1 MAYLIDSNCFLR
13 LAEPNTPNR
22 TAVLSALKQLH
33 SSGEILCYTPQVIA
47 EFWNVCT
54 RPNTAR
60 GGLGLSIESTERKVK
75 LIEKHFRLLP
85 DALRTFVEWRR
96 LVSELGI
103 KGVQVHDA
111 RIAAS
116 MIAHNISHLLT
127 FNESD
132 FRRYTQITVINPE
145 RT

>member
-1 MAYLIDSNCFLR
+1 MAYLIDTNCFLR
-13 LAEPNTPNR
+13 LAEPNSPNR
-22 TAVLSALKQLH
+22 TDVLSALKKLH
-33 SSGEILCYTPQVIA
+33 SSGETLCYTPQVLA

-54 RPNTAR
+54 RPNTVR
-60 GGLGLSIESTERKVK
+60 GGLGLSVESTERKVK

-85 DALRTFVEWRR
+85 DNLKTFTEWRR
-96 LVSELGI
+96 LVSDLKI

-116 MIAHNISHLLT
+116 MIAHKISHLLT

-132 FRRYTQITVINPE
+132 FRRYSQITIINPVNV
-145 RT
+145 